1 LLGRFNIFNVLA
13 AITSQLCLG
22 ESLTDI
28 ANVAHKLV
36 PVAGRME
43 CFSAEN
49 SPVVV
54 VDYAHTPDALK
65 QALLA
70 LRHHSEGRLI
80 AIFGCGGDRD
90 KGKRSLMGEV
100 AETYADIAIITND
113 NSRSED
119 PLAIAKDIL
128 TGCIHPE
135 QIHVVLERKDA
146 ISEALSLAAPKDII
160 LLAGKG
166 HENYQII
173 GNETVAYDEREYVQQ
188 LFERNIT

>member
-1 LLGRFNIFNVLA
+1 
-13 AITSQLCLG
+13 
-22 ESLTDI
+22 
-28 ANVAHKLV
+28 
-36 PVAGRME
+36 
-43 CFSAEN
+43 
-49 SPVVV
+49 
-54 VDYAHTPDALK
+54 
-65 QALLA
+65 
-70 LRHHSEGRLI
+70 
-80 AIFGCGGDRD
+80 
-90 KGKRSLMGEV
+90 MGEV